1 MNTPSRSIRT
11 AVCWTAIVALLVATP
26 IASNATADER
36 KLHTFE
42 RKQLTDVYLS
52 EGANAGDIN
61 GDGHRDVVYG
71 PYWFEGP
78 DFTKKHEIYPP
89 KPQPR
94 ERYADNFFNWVYDFN
109 GDGHNDVFVV
119 GFPATP
125 AFVYENPGKDGR
137 GKHWKKHQ
145 VFDSVANE
153 SPHFTNL
160 VGDER
165 PELVC
170 TFGGTFGF
178 ATIDW
183 RRPLETWKWHRISEE
198 KAPEQ
203 FGHGLGVG
211 DVNGDGKLD
220 ILTAAGWFEQ
230 PAESPEDRPWAFHKA
245 AFTNAYGGAEMYA
258 YDVDGDGDNDVIT
271 SLAAHDFGLAWYE
284 QQKSGDETKW
294 KMHLIVG
301 AQPAENRYGVV
312 FSEPHSVALVDM
324 DGDGLK
330 DIVTGKTF
338 YSHHKQS
345 PMWDAG
351 AVVYWFKLVRNKD
364 ETGAVYRPS
373 GKPNVDWIPYK
384 IDGEA
389 GIGRQVSIADV
400 NGDKLPDVVV
410 GGMVGAHVLVQRA
423 ENVSEEKWKAAQPK
437 PFDGASQ
444 PTLKR
449 GPASNIDKS
458 TGKVAGA
465 IEGEEMTVVKA
476 SAGKASAQ
484 DMASFKQDR
493 WSGGK
498 QLFWIGA
505 KPGDTLELEFEAADK
520 GRYELHAAMTMAG
533 DYAAVELALDG
544 EKLTPPLDLYHYPD
558 VVTTGAVVLAV
569 RELDAGKHRLTV
581 KIAGANLAAKKAY
594 MFGLDYLVLSA
605 AK

>member
-1 MNTPSRSIRT
+1 MFTLFL
-11 AVCWTAIVALLVATP
+11 ACCAAIVPAAAEDH
-26 IASNATADER
+26 I
-36 KLHTFE
+36 LHTFE
-42 RKQLTDVYLS
+42 RKQLTDVYFS

-61 GDGHRDVVYG
+61 GDGHVDVVYG
-71 PYWFEGP
+71 PYWFAGP
-78 DFTKKHEIYPP
+78 DYATKHEIYKP
-89 KPQPR
+89 KPQSR
-94 ERYADNFFNWVYDFN
+94 ERYADNFFSWVYDFN

-125 AFVYENPGKDGR
+125 AFVYENPGKDGLD
-137 GKHWKKHQ
+137 KHWKRHQ

-165 PELVC
+165 PELIC
-170 TFGGTFGF
+170 TFGGSFGF

-183 RRPLETWKWHRISEE
+183 KRPLETWKWHRISEE
-198 KAPEQ
+198 KAPNQ

-211 DVNGDGKLD
+211 DINGDGKLD
-220 ILTAAGWFEQ
+220 IITAAGWFEQ
-230 PAESPEDRPWAFHKA
+230 PAEKPEEKSWTFHKA

-284 QQKSGDETKW
+284 QEKSGGETKW
-294 KMHLIVG
+294 TMRLIVG

-312 FSEPHSVALVDM
+312 FTEPHSVALVDM

-351 AVVYWFKLVRNKD
+351 AVVYWFELVRNKD
-364 ETGAVYRPS
+364 EGGNVYRPS
-373 GKPNVDWIPYK
+373 GKPSVDWVPHK

-410 GGMVGAHVLVQRA
+410 GGMVGAHVLVHRA
-423 ENVSEEKWKAAQPK
+423 EKVSEEKWKAAQPK
-437 PFDGASQ
+437 VFEGASEQ
-444 PTLKR
+444 SFKR
-449 GPASNIDKS
+449 GAASKIDDS

-465 IEGEEMTVVKA
+465 IEGEEMTIAKA

-484 DMASFKQDR
+484 DMANFKKDR

-498 QLFWIGA
+498 QLFWNGA
-505 KPGDTLELEFEAADK
+505 KPGETLELEFDVAK
-520 GRYELHAAMTMAG
+520 QGWYELSAAMTMAG
-533 DYAAVELALDG
+533 DYGVVEVSLDG
-544 EKLTPPLDLYHYPD
+544 EKLTASPLDLYHYPD
-558 VVTTGAVVLAV
+558 VVTTGVVELGKL
-569 RELDAGKHRLTV
+569 ELDAGKHRLTI
-581 KIAGANLAAKKAY
+581 KITGANLAAKKAY
-594 MFGLDYLVLSA
+594 MFGLDYLLLTRDAVPGGA
-605 AK
+605 ERK

>member
-1 MNTPSRSIRT
+1 MRTKSRNLARWGCASMFTRCVASCVACCGMYRT
-11 AVCWTAIVALLVATP
+11 VAAEDHT
-26 IASNATADER
+26 
-36 KLHTFE
+36 LHTFE
-42 RKQLTDVYLS
+42 RKQLTDVYFS

-61 GDGHRDVVYG
+61 GDGHLDAVYG
-71 PYWFEGP
+71 PYWFAGP
-78 DFTKKHEIYPP
+78 DFAKKYEIYKP

-94 ERYADNFFNWVYDFN
+94 ERYADNFFSWVYDFN

-125 AFVYENPGKDGR
+125 AYVYENPGKEGLD
-137 GKHWKKHQ
+137 KHWKKHQ

-165 PELVC
+165 PELIC
-170 TFGGTFGF
+170 TFGGSFGF

-183 RRPLETWKWHRISEE
+183 KRPLETWKWHRISEE
-198 KAPEQ
+198 KAPNQ

-211 DVNGDGKLD
+211 DINGDGKLD
-220 ILTAAGWFEQ
+220 IITAAGWFEQ
-230 PAESPEDRPWAFHKA
+230 PADNPEEKSWTFHKA
-245 AFTNAYGGAEMYA
+245 EFTNAYGGAEMYA
-258 YDVDGDGDNDVIT
+258 HDVDGDGDNDVIT

-284 QQKSGDETKW
+284 QEKSDDGSKW
-294 KMHLIVG
+294 TMRLIMG
-301 AQPAENRYGVV
+301 AQPAENRYGLV
-312 FSEPHSVALVDM
+312 FTEPHSVAIVDM

-351 AVVYWFKLVRNKD
+351 AVVYWFKLVRGKD
-364 ETGAVYRPS
+364 EG
-373 GKPNVDWIPYK
+373 GKATVDWVPHK

-410 GGMVGAHVLVQRA
+410 GGMVGAHVLVHRT
-423 ENVSEEKWKAAQPK
+423 EKVSAEKWKAAQPK
-437 PFDGASQ
+437 VFDGAAQ
-444 PTLKR
+444 QLFKR
-449 GPASNIDKS
+449 GPASKIDDA

-465 IEGEEMTVVKA
+465 IEGEDMTIVKA
-476 SAGKASAQ
+476 SAGKAAAQ
-484 DMASFKQDR
+484 NMANFKKDR

-498 QLFWIGA
+498 QLFWNGA
-505 KPGDTLELEFEAADK
+505 KPGETLELEFDVAKK
-520 GRYELHAAMTMAG
+520 GRYDLSAAMTMAG
-533 DYAAVELALDG
+533 DYGVVEVSLDG
-544 EKLTPPLDLYHYPD
+544 EKLTASPLDLYNYPD
-558 VVTTGAVVLAV
+558 VVTTGVVELGE
-569 RELDAGKHRLTV
+569 RELDAGKHRLTI
-581 KIAGANLAAKKAY
+581 KITGANLAAKKTY
-594 MFGLDYLVLSA
+594 MFGMDYLLLN